1 MIRAGKSNGVW
12 LDSGFPVVN
21 VNIDIGH
28 REWMISCVTNED
40 SLIDAIDDLKHMP
53 YGFLIWESSIGL
65 ARHLAPG
72 MVAGRSVLELGCGVG
87 ISGMVAQSLGGIV
100 SQTDHQPGVLRL
112 AEHNAA
118 QNGIEGI
125 NRFIDDWS
133 DWKHRERYDIILGAD
148 ILYERAMHFHLK
160 NIFRRNLA
168 PGGAV
173 LLSDPGRSQSM
184 DLMLEMESNGWNI
197 ELTTIPVTLN
207 PTAFDVRTVE
217 VSILRCTPR

>member
-1 MIRAGKSNGVW
+1 MIHAGASNAEH
-12 LDSGFPVVN
+12 LDPRFPVVN
-21 VNIDIGH
+21 VNIEIGH
-28 REWMISCVTNED
+28 REWNISCVTNED

-65 ARHLAPG
+65 ARHLVPEV
-72 MVAGRSVLELGCGVG
+72 VAGRSVLELGCGVG

-100 SQTDHQPGVLRL
+100 SQTDHQPGVLKL

-125 NRFIDDWS
+125 TRFVDDWS
-133 DWKHRERYDIILGAD
+133 DWRHRERYEIILGAD

-184 DLMLEMESNGWNI
+184 DLMIDMESNGWKI

-207 PTAFDVRTVE
+207 PTAPDMRTVE
-217 VSILRCTPR
+217 VSILRCTPK